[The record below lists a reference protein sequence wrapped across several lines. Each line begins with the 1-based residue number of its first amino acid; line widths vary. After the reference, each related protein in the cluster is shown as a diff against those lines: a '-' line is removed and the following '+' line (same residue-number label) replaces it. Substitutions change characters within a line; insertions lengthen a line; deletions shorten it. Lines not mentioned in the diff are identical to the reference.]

1 MEQKVKNKEQNKGRP
16 SKYDPLYHDAQ
27 TFSYSA
33 RGYTN
38 AHIATK
44 FGIDPRTFDLWL
56 NKHDSLRESALDGRA
71 VSNSKSEYKLHKM
84 AHGYYQ
90 DVIEVKV
97 VGNKIKKV
105 KYPKWIAPSFSALRF
120 EMINKMPHLYRDKVE
135 EEPKEE
141 QDTQI
146 EIIVK
151 KANG

>member
-16 SKYDPLYHDAQ
+16 SDYDPTYHDPLA
-27 TFSYSA
+27 FSYFC

-38 AHIATK
+38 AMVAKK
-44 FGIDPRTFDLWL
+44 FGIVPRTFDLWL
-56 NKHDSLRESALDGRA
+56 NKHTSLKESVMDGRE
-71 VSNSKSEYKLHKM
+71 VSNSRSELKLHKM
-84 AHGYYQ
+84 GHGFYQ
-90 DVIEVKV
+90 EVTEPKV
-97 VGNKIKKV
+97 AGGDIQMVTYKK
-105 KYPKWIAPSFSALRF
+105 YFPPSFSALRF